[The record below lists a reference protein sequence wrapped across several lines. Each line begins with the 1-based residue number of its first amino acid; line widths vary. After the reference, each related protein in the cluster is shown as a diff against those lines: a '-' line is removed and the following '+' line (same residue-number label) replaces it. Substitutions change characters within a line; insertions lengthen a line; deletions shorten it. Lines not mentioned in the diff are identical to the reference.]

1 MDHSNRIR
9 KFPKTTLTSL
19 CGPHVMSGDDSIH
32 GTVRNGFPEQMDEM
46 LSISS
51 WLIVV
56 GILTPI
62 EMYVLLSF
70 CISIFAQSPEM
81 EFPLNLKAVVLSILD
96 PKEQSIYCKTKTNH
110 VILISD
116 RLIDIFFTW
125 MVPVGSQVGLEDPIA
140 AF

>member
-1 MDHSNRIR
+1 
-9 KFPKTTLTSL
+9 
-19 CGPHVMSGDDSIH
+19 
-32 GTVRNGFPEQMDEM
+32 M